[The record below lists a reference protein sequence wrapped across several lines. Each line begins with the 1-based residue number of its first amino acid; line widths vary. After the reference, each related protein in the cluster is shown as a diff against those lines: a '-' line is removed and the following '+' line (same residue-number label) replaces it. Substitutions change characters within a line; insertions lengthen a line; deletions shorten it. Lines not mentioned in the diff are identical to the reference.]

1 VSEQPALV
9 AGATGTL
16 GLQICETLAR
26 RGSPVRALV
35 RPTADP
41 AKVARLR
48 ALGAELVEGD
58 LEQPHTLPAAVAGVS
73 AVITTATSFPQDE
86 RPDAIERLERA
97 GSINLVDAAAAAGV
111 RHFVYTSNREVVPAY
126 PFRQAKRAVE
136 SHLARS
142 GMEYTILQP
151 ASFMEVWFSPLLGFD
166 LAARE
171 VTVYG
176 EGTVPLTWIS
186 SADVA
191 EFAVWALGAERARN
205 GTLHLGGPE
214 PLTFLDAVAV
224 YEGLLG
230 EPLRRR
236 QVPLAELE
244 RQYADAS
251 GPRERSLAGV
261 MIATARGGVIDMR
274 ELVAD
279 SGIRLTTVGEFA
291 VRQLDAAR

>member
-1 VSEQPALV
+1 MSGQPTLV

-26 RGSPVRALV
+26 GGRRVRALV

-41 AKVARLR
+41 AKLERLR
-48 ALGAELVEGD
+48 GLGAELVEGD
-58 LEQPHTLPAAVAGVS
+58 LEQPHTLPAALAGVS
-73 AVITTATSFPQDE
+73 TVITTATSFPQDQ

-111 RHFVYTSNREVVPAY
+111 RHFVFTSNRDVATEY
-126 PFRQAKRAVE
+126 PFRRAKRAVE
-136 SHLARS
+136 RHLAAS
-142 GMEYTILQP
+142 GMGYTILRP

-191 EFAVWALGAERARN
+191 EFAVWALEAERARDA
-205 GTLHLGGPE
+205 TLDLGGPE
-214 PLTFLDAVAV
+214 PLSFLEAVAV
-224 YEGLLG
+224 YEELLG
-230 EPLRRR
+230 EPLRLRH
-236 QVPLAELE
+236 VPLAELE
-244 RQYADAS
+244 RQYAEAS
-251 GPRERSLAGV
+251 GPREQSLAGV
-261 MIATARGGVIDMR
+261 MLATARGGVIEMG
-274 ELVAD
+274 ELVAE
-279 SGIRLTTVGEFA
+279 SAVRLTTVGEFA
-291 VRQLDAAR
+291 IRQLAATR